1 MHKDGG
7 ERPYYVLTSVS
18 VLNDQKEGNL
28 PLALMTKSTCEMPSP
43 RSLSNQILIN
53 GIRSGNET
61 ILQHTFSLSAYPIAS
76 SIFRDSLLLLSYSSH
91 IVGLKEGTKPSGYFC
106 RMVQSYIP
114 VTQTNYHVKW
124 CVRIITT
131 FLYIHFREVCRHQRL
146 PSSHPELKGQ
156 YYMVKNKN
164 TNIRCCSLYTLY
176 CFTHQEFN

>member
-7 ERPYYVLTSVS
+7 ERPYYVLTSVVKGEALKNPEALS

-43 RSLSNQILIN
+43 CSLSNQTLIN

-114 VTQTNYHVKW
+114 VTQANYHVKW

-131 FLYIHFREVCRHQRL
+131 NFLVRTL
-146 PSSHPELKGQ
+146 P
-156 YYMVKNKN
+156 
-164 TNIRCCSLYTLY
+164 
-176 CFTHQEFN
+176 